1 MATALT
7 DHDRIREWAEA
18 HGAVP
23 ASVRGTG
30 RKGDPGILRLDMP
43 GGAGNE
49 SLQPIGWDDWFRK
62 FDAQELALLVD
73 ENSRA
78 STFNK
83 LVNRND
89 VNVDVNPA
97 PQSRGAASKE
107 SSMANPNQQRNRRG
121 AGTDG
126 ERTDPARDD
135 LREADA
141 DADVD
146 DLDDDVD
153 DEDEFEDDDVE
164 TDDEAID
171 EDDGDDKERA

>member
-30 RKGDPGILRLDMP
+30 KKGDPGILRLDLP

-49 SLQPIGWDDWFRK
+49 SLQPVSWDDWFRK
-62 FDAQELALLVD
+62 FESQGLALLVD
-73 ENSRA
+73 EHSSV

-97 PQSRGAASKE
+97 PPSRGAAARE
-107 SSMANPNQQRNRRG
+107 SSMANPNRQPNQTG
-121 AGTDG
+121 AASDADQTD
-126 ERTDPARDD
+126 TPRDD
-135 LREADA
+135 QREA

-146 DLDDDVD
+146 DLDDEVD
-153 DEDEFEDDDVE
+153 DDEFEDDDLE
-164 TDDEAID
+164 TDDD
-171 EDDGDDKERA
+171 EVEEEDEGDDKERA

>member
-30 RKGDPGILRLDMP
+30 KKGDPGILRLDMP

-49 SLQPIGWDDWFRK
+49 SLQPVSWDDWFRK
-62 FDAQELALLVD
+62 FDAQGLALLVD
-73 ENSRA
+73 EQSRA

-83 LVNRND
+83 LVNRTD
-89 VNVDVNPA
+89 VNVDVDPA
-97 PQSRGAASKE
+97 PRSRGAASRE
-107 SSMANPNQQRNRRG
+107 PRMANPNRQPNPRG
-121 AGTDG
+121 AGPDADQTD
-126 ERTDPARDD
+126 TTRDD
-135 LREADA
+135 QREA

-146 DLDDDVD
+146 DLDEEVD
-153 DEDEFEDDDVE
+153 DDEFEDDDLE
-164 TDDEAID
+164 TDDD
-171 EDDGDDKERA
+171 EVEEEEEDEGDDKERA